1 MTSEGRVCLGLAD
14 ILGAATRKAR
24 APNERLCRQII
35 TDTDTWSVLVD
46 AYHCL
51 CTLDKCHFGHVNQS
65 VILKLQRDGPTVLA
79 IVR

>member
-51 CTLDKCHFGHVNQS
+51 CTLDKCHFGNVNQS
-65 VILKLQRDGPTVLA
+65 VILKLLYRGMAQLSWQ
-79 IVR
+79 